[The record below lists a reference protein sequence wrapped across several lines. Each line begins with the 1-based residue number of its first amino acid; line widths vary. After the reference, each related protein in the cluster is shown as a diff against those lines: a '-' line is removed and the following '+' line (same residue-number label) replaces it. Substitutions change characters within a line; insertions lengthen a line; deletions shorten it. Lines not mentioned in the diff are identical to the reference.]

1 MRTGRN
7 RREQVFLLF
16 LYSLRNMCL
25 LAEEIS
31 PGLIVIEME
40 EDPLYAIIVAS
51 EYWLSGQKKD
61 K

>member
-1 MRTGRN
+1 
-7 RREQVFLLF
+7 
-16 LYSLRNMCL
+16 MCL